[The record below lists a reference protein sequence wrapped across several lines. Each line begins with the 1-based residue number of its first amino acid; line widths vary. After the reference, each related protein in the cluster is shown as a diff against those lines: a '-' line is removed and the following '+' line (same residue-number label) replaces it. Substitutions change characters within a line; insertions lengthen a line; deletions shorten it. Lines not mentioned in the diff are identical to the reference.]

1 MKADLHLGEVYTSTV
16 HTEQLVL
23 LCLSPNIVESI
34 RSADIITLTVDSQ
47 DEFETFCEADNCL
60 EWKYWRDVLKNYCKD
75 FREI

>member
-16 HTEQLVL
+16 HTEQLQLVL

-60 EWKYWRDVLKNYCKD
+60 EWKYWR
-75 FREI
+75 I